1 MKVRSMTC
9 LTLLL
14 AMTALALSCGGVK
27 GEFGFKRF
35 GDDTYHRIDGRAEF
49 ASDEV
54 IDWVFKLGKKYS
66 ERDIGILCQ
75 KKELVWVDVTSRSQR
90 ITETDKAI
98 YGTIKDL
105 QPGEYKLVLTLV
117 GSDNDLIDSK
127 DFIIYEKEE
136 DED

>member
-14 AMTALALSCGGVK
+14 AMTTLALSCGGVK

-35 GDDTYHRIDGRAEF
+35 GDDTYHRINGTPEF

-54 IDWVFKLGKKYS
+54 IDWVFKLGKKYG
-66 ERDIGILCQ
+66 EREIGILCQ
-75 KKELVWVDVTSRSQR
+75 KKELVWVDVTSRRQR
-90 ITETDKAI
+90 ITVTDEAL

-105 QPGEYKLVLTLV
+105 PPGEYKIVLTLV
-117 GSDNDLIDSK
+117 KRDNSLIASK

-136 DED
+136 GED